1 MSIDIYTIAFI
12 GLGEAASSIISGW
25 GNLRN
30 NQIKAYDIKLHSVET
45 KEEILAR
52 AKELNIRI
60 KPSIQELV
68 KDTDLIFST
77 VTADQALK
85 VARESC
91 QFIKRAYFFDL
102 NSCAPSSKQKS
113 VKVLRLMEEGT

>member
-1 MSIDIYTIAFI
+1 MSIDGYTIAFI
-12 GLGEAASSIISGW
+12 GLGEAAFSIISGW

-30 NQIKAYDIKLHSVET
+30 NQIREYNIKLHTVET

-52 AKELNIRI
+52 AKDLNIHI
-60 KPSIQELV
+60 KTSIHELV
-68 KDTDLIFST
+68 KDSDLIFST

-91 QFIKRAYFFDL
+91 HFIKDGAYFFDL
-102 NSCAPSSKQKS
+102 NSCVPS
-113 VKVLRLMEEGT
+113 

>member
-1 MSIDIYTIAFI
+1 MSIDSYAIAFI

-30 NQIKAYDIKLHSVET
+30 NQIKAYDIKLHTVET

-52 AKELNIRI
+52 AHELDIRI
-60 KPSIQELV
+60 KFSLRELV
-68 KDTDLIFST
+68 RDSDLIFST

-85 VARESC
+85 VARES
-91 QFIKRAYFFDL
+91 
-102 NSCAPSSKQKS
+102 
-113 VKVLRLMEEGT
+113 